1 MRFIKFLFTLSSAIA
16 SFVGV
21 IYLFQRYQDY
31 IDEDP
36 FEHFSGQSDK
46 IDSADD
52 TSDIGSSKRP
62 DLSEV
67 YYKTMDPEEISE
79 SN

>member
-1 MRFIKFLFTLSSAIA
+1 MRFFKFLFTLSSAVA

-31 IDEDP
+31 MSEG
-36 FEHFSGQSDK
+36 EHFPRQPKEFDSD
-46 IDSADD
+46 DSA
-52 TSDIGSSKRP
+52 SESVSSNRS